1 LRPPRDIAA
10 DMVKAADAAIKEVWE
25 RESEGKTT
33 SELRIKSVVWAHVCN
48 AFARRGN
55 YESHEVTS

>member
-1 LRPPRDIAA
+1 MRAPRAIAQ

-25 RESEGKTT
+25 HEAEGKST

-48 AFARRGN
+48 SFARRGR
-55 YESHEVTS
+55 YEQDEVTG

>member
-1 LRPPRDIAA
+1 MRAPRAIAQ

-25 RESEGKTT
+25 HEAEGKST

-48 AFARRGN
+48 SFARRGK
-55 YESHEVTS
+55 YESDEVTS